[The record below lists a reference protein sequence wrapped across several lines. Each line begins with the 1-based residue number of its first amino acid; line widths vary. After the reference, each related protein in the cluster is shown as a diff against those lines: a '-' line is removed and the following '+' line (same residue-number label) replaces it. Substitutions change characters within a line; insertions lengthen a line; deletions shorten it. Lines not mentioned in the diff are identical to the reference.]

1 MGFLGALLDFYRTMG
16 YTSAM
21 TDPNKQLF
29 RALKCLLSWCED
41 NFVGE
46 TWLDADDTTDG
57 PDGTWKSYGD
67 IPQWETAYNIVQKIQ
82 KDN

>member
-1 MGFLGALLDFYRTMG
+1 
-16 YTSAM
+16 M

-29 RALKCLLSWCED
+29 QALRGLLSWCED
-41 NFVGE
+41 NFIGE
-46 TWLDADDTTDG
+46 AWLDTDDTTES